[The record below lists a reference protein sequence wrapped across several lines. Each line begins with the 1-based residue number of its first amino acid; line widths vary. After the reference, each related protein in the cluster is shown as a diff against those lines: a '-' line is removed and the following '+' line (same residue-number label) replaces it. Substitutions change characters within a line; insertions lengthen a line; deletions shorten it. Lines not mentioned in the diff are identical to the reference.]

1 MEFPVLKVKNV
12 CAYMFDSGWAFSLSR
27 NENAV
32 VTHHVSPPRSLWLP
46 PTAASG
52 SYHRTFSTTLPI
64 TPYLRPPLPVPGF
77 PGRFRQSAIYTS
89 PSRAFPREVLTS
101 FTINPE
107 RLPLFPLPTRCR
119 PDCLFPICCSAACLL
134 TTRLDYRLLSL
145 DCLYCSRLLLLT
157 VACLTTSIN
166 VSHMDPTP
174 PPHSMA
180 ALQKTSPTSDP
191 ATAHPVTPDSASPP
205 TVLEITSELSAQ
217 ASTLAVHQQQLDRL
231 TDLTGQLVRALQ
243 GLQLTSP
250 PAAPPATVPTP
261 AVTPATASPRLAF
274 PEKFDGTAAK
284 CKGFLLQCSLFVS
297 QQPHLYPT
305 DEGKI
310 AFVCSLLTG
319 KALDWATA
327 VWRLDRPTFPT
338 FAAFLQQFKGVF
350 QPSSE
355 SGEAGEEIMAL
366 RQGRRPAADY
376 ALTFR
381 TLAAQSGW
389 NDGPLKLHYRK
400 GLNPELQVELACRD
414 EDLSLEQY
422 IDLSIRVD
430 NVMRARKSS
439 RFTSSLPL
447 PTPSSEAPVEPM
459 QLGSTKLS
467 LEERERR
474 LRNNLCLYCGLAGHV
489 RASCP
494 TRPPCQPSSVSSDKS
509 SSNSCDISVT
519 LECGD
524 TIIKTTALIDSG
536 AAGNFI
542 DADFV
547 ANNHLPTLSCSP
559 HVSVAALDGRP
570 LGSGRI
576 HHTTDDLTLHI
587 DPSHRETIRFFI
599 ISSPRSPV
607 ILGYPWLN
615 QHEPSISWAD
625 RTITRW
631 SSHCHQHCQRTQV
644 TPAGALTRHTSSS
657 SIPTEYQDLL
667 EAFSR
672 TRATQLPPHRPGTA
686 PSISSRGHT
695 SQGMCFP
702 LSQAESEAMHK
713 YIQEELAKGFIT
725 PSTSPA
731 SAGFFFVKKKD
742 GGLRPC
748 IDYRGLN
755 EVTVKYRYPLP
766 LVPSALEQ
774 LRTAKIFTKLD
785 LRSAYNLIRIRAGDE
800 WKTAFS
806 TTSGHYEYRV
816 MPFGLANSPSCFQ
829 AFVND
834 VFRDMLNRWVIVYID
849 DILIYS
855 NSYSEHVKHVRCVL
869 QRLISHQLFAK
880 EEKCDFH
887 KDKISFLG
895 YIISSEGVAMEE
907 KKVDAV
913 LNWPRPNTLREL
925 QRFLGF
931 SNFYRRFIRNFSTV
945 AAPLSA
951 MVKKVPPV
959 SPGPKQPSRPST
971 TSVGGLAQL
980 PFYIIPTRKGLSSW
994 RWTPPRQGDPPK
1006 LYPCAYFSH
1015 KLSPAECNYDVGN
1028 RELLAMKLAL
1038 EEWRHWLEG
1047 AKHPF
1052 TVLTD
1057 HKNLEYLRSAKVL
1070 NHRQARWALYFTRFR
1085 FQVSY
1090 RPGSQN
1096 TKADALSRLHESSQP
1111 TNPPEPLLP
1120 TSVIVAPVN
1129 WDIMTEISEAQAQD
1143 PPPPD
1148 CPANL
1153 TFVPPDLRSRVLAEV
1168 HSVPSSG
1175 HPGIE
1180 STLHLLS
1187 NRFWWP
1193 TIRID
1198 TINFIK
1204 ACTSC
1209 NTTKVP
1215 RRLPAGLLQ
1224 PLPVPERPWSH
1235 IAIDFVT
1242 DLPPSNGYTTILSV
1256 VDRFSKACRF
1266 IPLPKLPSAL
1276 ETAETLCNWVFR
1288 LYGLPEDIVSDRG
1301 PQFTSRLWSNFFR
1314 LLGVNVS
1321 LTSGYHPQAN
1331 GQVERLNQEL
1341 IRFLRT
1347 YCQNRQEDWSRY
1359 LFWAEYAQNS
1369 IHKPSTNLTPFQCVL
1384 GFQPPMF
1391 PWSGEPSE
1399 LPAVDTWLRN
1409 SEDTWNQAHVH
1420 LQRAVRRNQT
1430 QADRRRRPNPAYE
1443 PGQWVWL
1450 STRDLR
1456 LRQPCRKL
1464 SPRYVGPFKIIKQ
1477 ITPVSFRLD
1486 LPAEYRVS
1494 PTFHVSLFK
1503 PAGNPE
1509 GVEDLDETAPQGPP
1523 PVVIGGEEVYRVNTL
1538 LDSRR
1543 RRGQLQY
1550 LVDWE
1555 DYGPEER
1562 SWVAAGDILDPSL
1575 ITDFHTN
1582 HPDRPGP
1589 RGRGVA
1595 RRGGALSPPRSLWL
1609 PPTAA
1614 SGSYHRTFSTTLPIT
1629 PYLRPPLPVP
1639 GFPGRFRQSAIY
1651 TSPSR
1656 AFPREVL
1663 TSFTINP
1670 ERLPL
1675 FPLPTRCRPDCL
1687 FPICCS
1693 AACLLTT
1700 RLDYRLLSLD
1710 CLYCSRLLLL
1720 TVACLTTSINVS
1732 HMDPTPPPHSMA
1744 ALHHVTPNQ

>member
-1 MEFPVLKVKNV
+1 
-12 CAYMFDSGWAFSLSR
+12 
-27 NENAV
+27 
-32 VTHHVSPPRSLWLP
+32 
-46 PTAASG
+46 
-52 SYHRTFSTTLPI
+52 
-64 TPYLRPPLPVPGF
+64 
-77 PGRFRQSAIYTS
+77 
-89 PSRAFPREVLTS
+89 
-101 FTINPE
+101 
-107 RLPLFPLPTRCR
+107 
-119 PDCLFPICCSAACLL
+119 
-134 TTRLDYRLLSL
+134 
-145 DCLYCSRLLLLT
+145 
-157 VACLTTSIN
+157 
-166 VSHMDPTP
+166 
-174 PPHSMA
+174 MA

-205 TVLEITSELSAQ
+205 TVLELTSELSAQ

-250 PAAPPATVPTP
+250 AAAPPATVPTP

-366 RQGRRPAADY
+366 RQDRRPAADY

-494 TRPPCQPSSVSSDKS
+494 TRPPRQPSSVSSDKS

-672 TRATQLPPHRPGTA
+672 TRATQLPPHRPGDCAIDLIPGAT
-686 PSISSRGHT
+686 PPRGRV
-695 SQGMCFP
+695 FP

-855 NSYSEHVKHVRCVL
+855 NSYSEHVQHVRCVL

-931 SNFYRRFIRNFSTV
+931 ANFYRRFIRNFSTV

-951 MVKKVPPV
+951 MVKKGTTRLTWSQAALQAFDDLRRRFSTAPILHHPD
-959 SPGPKQPSRPST
+959 PERPFVVEVDASST
-971 TSVGGLAQL
+971 GVGAV
-980 PFYIIPTRKGLSSW
+980 LSQ
-994 RWTPPRQGDPPK
+994 RQGDPPK

-1015 KLSPAECNYDVGN
+1015 KLRRPRPYAIG
-1028 RELLAMKLAL
+1028 
-1038 EEWRHWLEG
+1038 
-1047 AKHPF
+1047 
-1052 TVLTD
+1052 
-1057 HKNLEYLRSAKVL
+1057 YL
-1070 NHRQARWALYFTRFR
+1070 
-1085 FQVSY
+1085 
-1090 RPGSQN
+1090 
-1096 TKADALSRLHESSQP
+1096 D
-1111 TNPPEPLLP
+1111 
-1120 TSVIVAPVN
+1120 
-1129 WDIMTEISEAQAQD
+1129 
-1143 PPPPD
+1143 
-1148 CPANL
+1148 
-1153 TFVPPDLRSRVLAEV
+1153 
-1168 HSVPSSG
+1168 
-1175 HPGIE
+1175 
-1180 STLHLLS
+1180 ST
-1187 NRFWWP
+1187 
-1193 TIRID
+1193 
-1198 TINFIK
+1198 
-1204 ACTSC
+1204 
-1209 NTTKVP
+1209 
-1215 RRLPAGLLQ
+1215 
-1224 PLPVPERPWSH
+1224 
-1235 IAIDFVT
+1235 
-1242 DLPPSNGYTTILSV
+1242 
-1256 VDRFSKACRF
+1256 ACRR
-1266 IPLPKLPSAL
+1266 IS
-1276 ETAETLCNWVFR
+1276 W
-1288 LYGLPEDIVSDRG
+1288 
-1301 PQFTSRLWSNFFR
+1301 
-1314 LLGVNVS
+1314 VNVS

-1589 RGRGVA
+1589 RGRGRPRRVA

-1614 SGSYHRTFSTTLPIT
+1614 SGNYHRTFSTTLPIT

-1656 AFPREVL
+1656 AIPREVL

-1687 FPICCS
+1687 FPYCRS

-1720 TVACLTTSINVS
+1720 TIACLTTSINVS

-1744 ALHHVTPNQ
+1744 ALQSQIKPAFD

>member
-1 MEFPVLKVKNV
+1 GN
-12 CAYMFDSGWAFSLSR
+12 
-27 NENAV
+27 
-32 VTHHVSPPRSLWLP
+32 
-46 PTAASG
+46 
-52 SYHRTFSTTLPI
+52 YHRTFSTTLPI

-89 PSRAFPREVLTS
+89 PSRAIPREVLTS

-119 PDCLFPICCSAACLL
+119 PDCLFPYCRSAACLL

-157 VACLTTSIN
+157 IACLTTSIN

-205 TVLEITSELSAQ
+205 TVLELTSELSAQ

-243 GLQLTSP
+243 G
-250 PAAPPATVPTP
+250 PATDFP
-261 AVTPATASPRLAF
+261 ACCTSRDHAHAGSNSSHRQPATRLSR
-274 PEKFDGTAAK
+274 E
-284 CKGFLLQCSLFVS
+284 
-297 QQPHLYPT
+297 QPHLYPT

-414 EDLSLEQY
+414 EGLSLEQY

-447 PTPSSEAPVEPM
+447 PTPSSEAPLEPM

-494 TRPPCQPSSVSSDKS
+494 TRPPRQPSSVSSDKS

-631 SSHCHQHCQRTQV
+631 STHCHQHCQRTQV

-672 TRATQLPPHRPGTA
+672 TRATQLPPHRPGDCTIDLIPGA
-686 PSISSRGHT
+686 TPPRGRV
-695 SQGMCFP
+695 FP

-855 NSYSEHVKHVRCVL
+855 NSYSEHVQHVRCVL
-869 QRLISHQLFAK
+869 QRLISHQLFVK

-931 SNFYRRFIRNFSTV
+931 ANFYRRFIRNFSTV

-951 MVKKVPPV
+951 MVKKGTTRLTWSQAALQAFDDLRRRFSTAPILHHPD
-959 SPGPKQPSRPST
+959 PERPFVVEVDASST
-971 TSVGGLAQL
+971 GVGAV
-980 PFYIIPTRKGLSSW
+980 LSQ
-994 RWTPPRQGDPPK
+994 RQGDPPK

-1057 HKNLEYLRSAKVL
+1057 HKNLEYLRSA
-1070 NHRQARWALYFTRFR
+1070 
-1085 FQVSY
+1085 
-1090 RPGSQN
+1090 
-1096 TKADALSRLHESSQP
+1096 
-1111 TNPPEPLLP
+1111 
-1120 TSVIVAPVN
+1120 
-1129 WDIMTEISEAQAQD
+1129 
-1143 PPPPD
+1143 
-1148 CPANL
+1148 
-1153 TFVPPDLRSRVLAEV
+1153 
-1168 HSVPSSG
+1168 
-1175 HPGIE
+1175 
-1180 STLHLLS
+1180 
-1187 NRFWWP
+1187 
-1193 TIRID
+1193 
-1198 TINFIK
+1198 
-1204 ACTSC
+1204 
-1209 NTTKVP
+1209 KVP

-1347 YCQNRQEDWSRY
+1347 YCQNRQKDWSQY

-1589 RGRGVA
+1589 RGRGRPRRVA

-1614 SGSYHRTFSTTLPIT
+1614 SGNYHRTFSTTLPIT

-1656 AFPREVL
+1656 AIPREVL

-1687 FPICCS
+1687 FPYCRS

-1710 CLYCSRLLLL
+1710 CLYCSHLLLL
-1720 TVACLTTSINVS
+1720 TIACLTTSINVS

-1744 ALHHVTPNQ
+1744 ALHYDSWITCQLMCGYEYIT